1 MIYPEINIVS
11 YEIISIDYSK
21 KNLVEEFLR
30 NAGSSAGKFRYFA
43 TRPIEVLKNHIVT
56 FVVMYE
62 KKVVGYA
69 HLENENGK
77 TWLGTA
83 VIEDEIGKGI
93 GKMLMDKLF
102 AEAKSKGIKKITLT
116 VDKDNTAAFSLYKK
130 YEFTILKETD
140 QIYYLDA
147 EIK

>member
-1 MIYPEINIVS
+1 MS

-21 KNLVEEFLR
+21 KNLVEEFLK
-30 NAGSSAGKFRYFA
+30 NAGSSEDKFRYFA

-56 FVVMYE
+56 FVVMKE

-83 VIEDEIGKGI
+83 VIEEETGKGI

-102 AEAKSKGIKKITLT
+102 AEAISKGIKEITLT
-116 VDKDNTAAFSLYKK
+116 VDKDNAAAFSLYKK
-130 YEFTILKETD
+130 YGFKILEETD
-140 QIYYLDA
+140 KIYYLET

>member
-1 MIYPEINIVS
+1 MS

-21 KNLVEEFLR
+21 KNLIEEFLK
-30 NAGSSAGKFRYFA
+30 NAGNSIKKFRYFDS
-43 TRPIEVLKNHIVT
+43 RPIEILKNHIAT
-56 FVVMYE
+56 FVVMKN

-83 VIEDEIGKGI
+83 VIEKETGKGI
-93 GKMLMDKLF
+93 GKMLMDKLS

-116 VDKDNTAAFSLYKK
+116 VDKDNVTAFSLYKK
-130 YEFTILKETD
+130 YGFKIIKETD
-140 QIYYLDA
+140 KIYYLDA